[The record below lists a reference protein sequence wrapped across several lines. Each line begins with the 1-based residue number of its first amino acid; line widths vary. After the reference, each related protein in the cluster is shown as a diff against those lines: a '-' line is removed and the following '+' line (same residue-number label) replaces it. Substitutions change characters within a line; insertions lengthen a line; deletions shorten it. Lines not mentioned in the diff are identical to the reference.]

1 MRDGENLKWNRTQR
15 SYAVLLLGYLAI
27 LPIAGTTALRNLMLA
42 GLLVLMLVFAVRRS
56 LEPAYPVAG
65 FLSRP
70 YLPLWSWF
78 AFLCLFPLWALQ
90 PDVAWINL
98 KSQWGASIAAWVAGL
113 GAIWILGRR
122 GPGLGALA
130 AASGAL
136 VALHLLLTLMAWAGL
151 FGGPLPSDLPASTM
165 WRSTL
170 EAIGAGSTRPWS
182 WQNFPWGFRGFDP
195 MHGNLGYTATQA
207 VIVLLAVLLLGLQKN
222 HRRTVIWSALGV
234 ALCFFSVAVAHSR
247 GSVLYQLLML
257 VLALVVYYFKLRRGV
272 SLAPKGQPGV
282 ARLLTPILA
291 LVLLVAVGITLAQA
305 LRSDGRWS
313 SMLDKVRAAFLVQDP
328 VHFMCEGLTPETRML
343 LQERFQDKGPQ
354 YVEEL
359 IAGLGGDGGRIM
371 LMRVGWQFAL
381 DQVRGLDG
389 SRDSYRKMME
399 ARCGHKPAMEFFHAH
414 QSWMDIVMSLGWMGG
429 GLWAFLLLYL
439 AWTGWR
445 ALDHEQSRPWALAL
459 LLLAVFWFLRGLA
472 DSVYREHNLQ
482 MQALLLAYLFG
493 RLQLEGKNPARP

>member
-1 MRDGENLKWNRTQR
+1 
-15 SYAVLLLGYLAI
+15 
-27 LPIAGTTALRNLMLA
+27 
-42 GLLVLMLVFAVRRS
+42 
-56 LEPAYPVAG
+56 
-65 FLSRP
+65 
-70 YLPLWSWF
+70 
-78 AFLCLFPLWALQ
+78 
-90 PDVAWINL
+90 
-98 KSQWGASIAAWVAGL
+98 
-113 GAIWILGRR
+113 
-122 GPGLGALA
+122 
-130 AASGAL
+130 
-136 VALHLLLTLMAWAGL
+136 
-151 FGGPLPSDLPASTM
+151 
-165 WRSTL
+165 
-170 EAIGAGSTRPWS
+170 
-182 WQNFPWGFRGFDP
+182 

-207 VIVLLAVLLLGLQKN
+207 AILLLAVLLCGLQKDIL
-222 HRRTVIWSALGV
+222 RTVIWSAAGV

-247 GSVLYQLLML
+247 GSILYQLIML
-257 VLALVVYYFKLRRGV
+257 VLAFIVYYLRLRRGDNV
-272 SLAPKGQPGV
+272 VPKGQAGV
-282 ARLLTPILA
+282 VRFLKPMLA
-291 LVLLVAVGITLAQA
+291 LVVLVALGITLAQA

-328 VHFMCEGLTPETRML
+328 VHFMCEGITPETKML

-354 YVEEL
+354 YVEGL

-371 LMRVGWQFAL
+371 LMRVGWKFAL

-482 MQALLLAYLFG
+482 MQAVLLAYLWG
-493 RLQLEGKNPARP
+493 RLQLESKTPDRP